1 MNSRDIAEKKDLWN
15 ELNDLWIQRQMRR
28 RKGRLSLLAGLSVV
42 VVAGVVMYAASF
54 PAPEQS
60 LFMQIKGQRLENGAV
75 EQRSSEQ
82 SNFRTHDGTVE
93 ITETITI

>member
-28 RKGRLSLLAGLSVV
+28 RKGRLSLLAALSVI
-42 VVAGVVMYAASF
+42 VVAGAVMYAASF

-60 LFMQIKGQRLENGAV
+60 LFMQIKGQKLDKGVV
-75 EQRSSEQ
+75 ERSSTEQ
-82 SNFRTHDGTVE
+82 GNFRTHSTVE
-93 ITETITI
+93 AAETITI

>member
-28 RKGRLSLLAGLSVV
+28 RKGRLSLLAALSVV

-60 LFMQIKGQRLENGAV
+60 LFMQIKGQQLDKGVMERS
-75 EQRSSEQ
+75 SSEQ
-82 SNFRTHDGTVE
+82 STLRTHGTVE
-93 ITETITI
+93 VTETITI

>member
-28 RKGRLSLLAGLSVV
+28 RKGRLSILAGLSVV

-54 PAPEQS
+54 PAPQQS
-60 LFMQIKGQRLENGAV
+60 LFMQIKGQQLDKGMIERS
-75 EQRSSEQ
+75 SSEQ
-82 SNFRTHDGTVE
+82 GSFRTHDTVE
-93 ITETITI
+93 VTETITI

>member
-28 RKGRLSLLAGLSVV
+28 RKGRLSLLAALTVV

-54 PAPEQS
+54 PAMEKS
-60 LFMQIKGQRLENGAV
+60 LFMQIRGQQLDKGVME
-75 EQRSSEQ
+75 RSSAEQ
-82 SNFRTHDGTVE
+82 GNSRTHGTVE
-93 ITETITI
+93 VTETITI